1 MDPAGSRS
9 APLKARLRELIFG
22 FETRAGR
29 AFDVVLIGMILASVA
44 AVMLDSVPSLGA
56 RHGAALRRLEWFF
69 TVAFTVEYCLRLYSA
84 ENRRGY
90 ALSFY
95 GLIDLASVLPTYIAF
110 LLPSAQYLI
119 VVRILRI
126 LRIFR
131 VLKLLRYA
139 KEADLLYRAV
149 TQARRKILVFLF
161 SVLTLVVI
169 FGALMFLIEGPRHGF
184 TSIPR
189 SVYWAIVTVTT
200 VGYGDI
206 SPQTPLGQLVAGLA
220 MICGYAIIAV
230 PTGIIGA
237 ELFAEAQARRRDGG
251 RRCGGCG
258 RAGHEPDGA
267 FCRFCGARLGPGGP
281 DAAGGTAPTAAPP
294 ASRSAR
300 RS

>member
-1 MDPAGSRS
+1 MESADSARS
-9 APLKARLRELIFG
+9 PLKARLREVIFG
-22 FETRAGR
+22 FESRAGR
-29 AFDVVLIGMILASVA
+29 TFDVILIGMIVASVA
-44 AVMLDSVPSLGA
+44 AVMIDSVPSLGA
-56 RHGAALRRLEWFF
+56 RHGDALRRLEWFF
-69 TVAFTVEYCLRLYSA
+69 TIAFTVEYCLRLYSA

-90 ALSFY
+90 AFSFY
-95 GLIDLASVLPTYIAF
+95 GLIDLVSVLPTYIAF
-110 LLPSAQYLI
+110 VYPSAQYLI
-119 VVRILRI
+119 VVRIMRI

-131 VLKLLRYA
+131 ILKLLRYA
-139 KEADLLYRAV
+139 KEADLLYRAL
-149 TQARRKILVFLF
+149 THARRKILVFLF
-161 SVLTLVVI
+161 SVLTLIVI
-169 FGALMFLIEGPRHGF
+169 FGALMFLIEGPRYGF

-189 SVYWAIVTVTT
+189 SIYWAIVTITT

-206 SPQTPLGQLVAGLA
+206 SPQTPFGQFVAGLA

-258 RAGHEPDGA
+258 GDGHERDAA
-267 FCRFCGARLGPGGP
+267 FCRLCGARLGPGRP
-281 DAAGGTAPTAAPP
+281 EAGGPAPTAASP

>member
-1 MDPAGSRS
+1 MASTESGGVSPRE
-9 APLKARLRELIFG
+9 RLREVIFG
-22 FETRAGR
+22 FESRAGR
-29 AFDVVLIGMILASVA
+29 AFDVVLIGMIVVSVA
-44 AVMLDSVPSLGA
+44 AVMLDSVPSFNA
-56 RHGAALRRLEWFF
+56 RHGDALRRLEWFF
-69 TVAFTVEYCLRLYSA
+69 TIAFTIEYCLRLYSA
-84 ENRRGY
+84 RNRRGY

-110 LLPSAQYLI
+110 VYPSAQYLI
-119 VVRILRI
+119 VVRIMRI

-131 VLKLLRYA
+131 ILKLLRYA
-139 KEADLLYRAV
+139 KEADLLYRAL
-149 TQARRKILVFLF
+149 THARRKILVFLF
-161 SVLTLVVI
+161 SVLTLIVI

-189 SVYWAIVTVTT
+189 SIYWAIVTITT

-206 SPQTPLGQLVAGLA
+206 SPQTPFGQFVAGLA

-267 FCRFCGARLGPGGP
+267 FCRFCGARLGTDGGSG
-281 DAAGGTAPTAAPP
+281 A
-294 ASRSAR
+294 
-300 RS
+300 